1 MESCFNGIYRG
12 RKVLVTGHTG
22 FKGAW
27 LSLFLRELGAEV
39 LGLGLDPPP
48 TIPSLFDS
56 IRLKDKIIHVVA
68 DIRDEEKVFSV
79 LKDFQPEIVFH
90 LAAQPIVRL
99 SYKEPKLTYETNVM
113 GTINL
118 LEAIRKMNS
127 VRAVIN
133 ITTDKCY
140 ENQEWLYGYREID
153 RLGGKDPYSSSKA
166 CAELVTASY
175 RSSFFSPDKY
185 DEHRLAISSARA
197 GNVIGG
203 GDWAEDRLIP
213 DCIKSISQNKSI
225 LIRSP
230 KAIRPWQYVLD
241 PLSGYLSLGAL
252 MYQNESQYNG
262 AWNFGPSDE
271 KIFSVEQIVSLIIKQ
286 WGKGHYTVDV
296 ADHPYEAKYLKL
308 DCSKARTYLGWKEV
322 YDIQKSIEET
332 VRWYREFYENSSASQ
347 MYDLSLKQI
356 MEYIEDAKGKGM
368 VWSITGKK

>member
-1 MESCFNGIYRG
+1 MESCFSGIYRG
-12 RKVLVTGHTG
+12 KKVLVTGHTG

-27 LSLFLRELGAEV
+27 LSLFLKELGADV
-39 LGLGLDPPP
+39 LGFGLDPPP

-56 IRLKDKIIHVVA
+56 IGLKDKIIHVVA

-118 LEAIRKMNS
+118 LEAIRKVGS
-127 VRAVIN
+127 VRAIIN

-175 RSSFFSPDKY
+175 RSSFFSPEKY
-185 DEHRLAISSARA
+185 DEHKVAISSARA

-213 DCIKSISQNKSI
+213 DCIKSISQGKSI

-262 AWNFGPSDE
+262 AWNFGSSDE

-286 WGKGHYTVDV
+286 WGKGHYTVDA

-332 VRWYREFYENSSASQ
+332 VRWYREFYENGNESQ

-356 MEYIEDAKGKGM
+356 MEYIEDARRKGM
-368 VWSITGKK
+368 AWSITGKE